1 MRESG
6 EMRKRAPVRTLVD
19 FLVEPLKGPP
29 RVKVV
34 PEVVEALNLGLGR
47 LHVSKRRDGLLLG
60 KAALESEDGLEDLNE
75 VLGFYGRGS
84 GNVVVDGL
92 VGRVELPAAL

>member
-1 MRESG
+1 
-6 EMRKRAPVRTLVD
+6 
-19 FLVEPLKGPP
+19 
-29 RVKVV
+29 
-34 PEVVEALNLGLGR
+34 
-47 LHVSKRRDGLLLG
+47 LLLG